1 VIFSKGETMNNNSR
15 IRFAI
20 ESSSKSGQITVQ
32 CQPTPEQ
39 FCSEHAGRSYN
50 KLRAAMIAINFGDC
64 YPEVDEDGCLT
75 GNLIPGDEPGYSICD
90 IDASGSVHRDEYAY
104 DAMIAD

>member
-1 VIFSKGETMNNNSR
+1 
-15 IRFAI
+15 
-20 ESSSKSGQITVQ
+20 
-32 CQPTPEQ
+32 
-39 FCSEHAGRSYN
+39 
-50 KLRAAMIAINFGDC
+50 MIAINFGDC

>member
-1 VIFSKGETMNNNSR
+1 MNNNSR

-90 IDASGSVHRDEYAY
+90 IDASVSVHRDEYAY